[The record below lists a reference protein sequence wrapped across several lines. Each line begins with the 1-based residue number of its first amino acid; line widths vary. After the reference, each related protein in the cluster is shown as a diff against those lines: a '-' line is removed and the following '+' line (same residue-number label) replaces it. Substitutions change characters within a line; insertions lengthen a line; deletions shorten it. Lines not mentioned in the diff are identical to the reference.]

1 MKNLYT
7 VDEIAAV
14 IRELGLDAEIL
25 PDEPDCDTRIHSRAN
40 GIAWQIAMSGD
51 GPFHFGI
58 RARVP
63 LWVRGDPMRWSN
75 DWNRNHWSQ
84 AFAPI
89 DTDTNRPVANGR
101 TYMVGIESTLIF
113 GTGVTQEYVA
123 GFIDWWTEEV
133 NALSEIPEVT
143 FYAELPQ

>member
-25 PDEPDCDTRIHSRAN
+25 PDEPDCDTRINSRTD
-40 GIAWQIAMSGD
+40 GIAWQIAMTGD
-51 GPFHFGI
+51 GPFHLGI

-63 LWVRGDPMRWSN
+63 LWVRGDPLRWAN
-75 DWNRNHWSQ
+75 DWNRKRWSQ
-84 AFAPI
+84 AFAAI
-89 DTDTNRPVANGR
+89 DPDTSRPFTSER
-101 TYMVGIESTLIF
+101 KYMVGVEATLNF
-113 GTGVTQEYVA
+113 GTGVTPEYVA

-133 NALSEIPEVT
+133 NALSEFPEVT

>member
-40 GIAWQIAMSGD
+40 GIAWQVAMSGD

-75 DWNRNHWSQ
+75 DWNRQHWSQ

-89 DTDTNRPVANGR
+89 DTDTNRPLANGR
-101 TYMVGIESTLIF
+101 TYMVGIESTLIWCD
-113 GTGVTQEYVA
+113 TRVCRRVH
-123 GFIDWWTEEV
+123 
-133 NALSEIPEVT
+133 
-143 FYAELPQ
+143 

>member
-25 PDEPDCDTRIHSRAN
+25 PDEPDRDTRIHSRTN
-40 GIAWQIAMSGD
+40 EIAWQIAMTGD
-51 GPFHFGI
+51 RPFHFGI

-63 LWVRGDPMRWSN
+63 LWVRGDPLRWAN
-75 DWNRNHWSQ
+75 DWNRQRWSQ
-84 AFAPI
+84 AFAAI
-89 DTDTNRPVANGR
+89 DPDTNRPVTSER
-101 TYMVGIESTLIF
+101 TYMVGIESTFIF
-113 GTGVTQEYVA
+113 GTGVTPEYIA

-133 NALSEIPEVT
+133 NALSEFPEVT